1 MKINSEN
8 RDLQRRLEAVIP
20 GGAHTYSKGKDQYP
34 SNAPS
39 VLAKG
44 KGSRVW
50 DSNGAEYL
58 DYGMGLKSVLLGY
71 GIPEIVDAAHAEM
84 LKGNNLSRPSFIEL
98 EAAELLVDLIESAEM
113 VKFAKNGSN
122 VTTAAIKMSRAFTG
136 KKYVCVPEE
145 QPFFSF
151 DDWFIGST
159 AISKGVPEE
168 HHSLTLKFNY
178 GDIASLERLFS
189 LHAGE
194 IAAVILEPATDLL
207 PCSTS
212 CEFDVVPNCK
222 TCPFSGQNF
231 LKQVEELCK
240 KNSSIFILDEMRT
253 GFRWDIGGAQ
263 RLFNVTPDLST
274 FGKGIAN
281 GFSLA
286 ALTGKRE
293 IMELA
298 GIQHEGQERTFLLS
312 STHGAEMSSLGAFV
326 ATAKFCQEKEV
337 SKYLWLFGN
346 KLLKKIDSII
356 CELEISASVQVK
368 GPAVAFEIYFI
379 GNENVSKEEL
389 KTLFLQEM
397 LASGVMLTFWAPSF
411 SHNESDLELTEYALR
426 NALVK
431 VRKALENGAS
441 DLLAGPVVKPV
452 FRKFN

>member
-1 MKINSEN
+1 M
-8 RDLQRRLEAVIP
+8 DLSSNGKDFQKRLEAVIP

-39 VLAKG
+39 LLIRGA
-44 KGSRVW
+44 GSRVW
-50 DSNGAEYL
+50 DSDGNEYL

-71 GIPEIVDAAHAEM
+71 GIPEIVEAAHTEM
-84 LKGNNLSRPSFIEL
+84 VKGNNLSRPSLVEL
-98 EAAELLVDLIESAEM
+98 EAAELFVDLIDSADM

-122 VTTAAIKMSRAFTG
+122 VTTAAVKMSRAFTG
-136 KKYVCVPEE
+136 KKFVCVPEE

-159 AISKGVPEE
+159 AVSKGVPTE

-178 GDIASLERLFS
+178 GDISSLENLFRQY
-189 LHAGE
+189 AGE
-194 IAAVILEPATDLL
+194 IAAVILEPATHLL
-207 PCSTS
+207 PCTS
-212 CEFDVVPNCK
+212 LCKFESSPNCS
-222 TCPFSGQNF
+222 TCPFSAQNF
-231 LKQVEELCK
+231 LKQVEALCK
-240 KNSSIFILDEMRT
+240 RFNVVFILDEMRT

-263 RLFNVTPDLST
+263 KLFGVTPDLST

-298 GIQHEGQERTFLLS
+298 GIQIEGQERTFLLS

-326 ATAKFCQEKEV
+326 ATARMCRENDVPQ
-337 SKYLWLFGN
+337 YLWRFGN
-346 KLLKKIDSII
+346 VLMARIGAII
-356 CELEISASVQVK
+356 EEFDLTAHIKVM
-368 GPAVAFEIYFI
+368 GPAVAFEIFFE
-379 GNENVSKEEL
+379 GNENATNEEL

-397 LASGVMLTFWAPSF
+397 LSSGVLLTFWAPSF
-411 SHNESDLELTEYALR
+411 SHSDSDLELTDVALR
-426 NALVK
+426 RALAIVS
-431 VRKALENGAS
+431 KALESGVANFLS
-441 DLLAGPVVKPV
+441 GPLVKPV